1 MVQNVKV
8 IFNYKTIFFKTG
20 FTIISGLEKTI
31 MENKT
36 QFFLEHLID
45 LYEKNN
51 GLYQN
56 LTQYLKKLDGNDS
69 TSEQD
74 NR

>member
-1 MVQNVKV
+1 
-8 IFNYKTIFFKTG
+8 
-20 FTIISGLEKTI
+20 

-36 QFFLEHLID
+36 QTPLEHLND
-45 LYEKNN
+45 LYAKNV

-56 LTQYLKKLDGNDS
+56 LTQYLKKLESNDS
-69 TSEQD
+69 ASEQD